1 MGDEKLSQAKKS
13 DIIGTVDT
21 QSATREI
28 LSQSAAGVRL
38 TNQMVNPKQVAKSY
52 ISTVKGTEKKLTK
65 KADVE
70 IKKLEIM
77 DNAKARTDLGYNLK
91 VNSTKNQ
98 AHKASK
104 AVQKRDAY
112 VSKNYR
118 KQTVRKELVTKA
130 TDKVKTV
137 VKTKVDSDLLCLR
150 KEIGKTQTG
159 SNLLCIT
166 DKAVDTAKTTIAAG
180 NRILAP
186 TVKSAKFVSKG
197 TGRMVRGGA
206 SLVRQL
212 RIKEILSAEN
222 AGVEVA
228 KTGVL
233 AVANLT
239 VKLVSMIFK
248 AIGKWLL
255 KLLMPVVPY
264 LVLIIVP
271 FIIVVV
277 GAVAVAS
284 DDNSKEEETIP
295 SVNISNARNNV
306 MEQAH
311 NFIGQNGTEIWKYCN
326 SGQCHWCCYFV
337 STCFGY
343 AGASELFCD
352 GRIVG
357 DCGAVKDWALKNDEM
372 IVYYHNFATGEERGD
387 PKAGKHGDLVMY
399 DYADNGYRNGYPN
412 HIGFIEDYNED
423 NGTYTTIEGN
433 TGGRGSDAAFYT
445 SSKVSYYPNYLSHS
459 DPKLFMIVRPNYDT
473 ISDST
478 GVVNC
483 PESVAQWESW
493 VIKRCIANND
503 PNSPTDL
510 YKFYPAIMTIIWQE
524 SSGVSSSCNGDLMQ
538 CRESG
543 YWVDSEMPSSWTTEQ
558 KSIDAG
564 IRYYY
569 DLLKYWDV
577 RDPNDLERLK
587 LVAQGYNYGYPF
599 LVWCKECEIEKW
611 TLEISTTYSNKL
623 ANQMGWKSYGHK
635 PYGNEWISKYKSIK
649 Q

>member
-91 VNSTKNQ
+91 VSATKNQ

-150 KEIGKTQTG
+150 KEIGKTQSG

-186 TVKSAKFVSKG
+186 TVKGAKFVSKG
-197 TGRMVRGGA
+197 TRMVRGGA
-206 SLVRQL
+206 SLVRKL

-228 KTGVL
+228 KTGAL
-233 AVANLT
+233 AIADLS

-248 AIGKWLL
+248 TIGKSLL
-255 KLLMPVVPY
+255 KLLIPIVPY
-264 LVLIIVP
+264 LILIIMP
-271 FIIVVV
+271 FVIVVI
-277 GAVAVAS
+277 GAAAVAS
-284 DDNSKEEETIP
+284 DDNSEEED
-295 SVNISNARNNV
+295 SYNSNNQELTPIAGDVRHRIMERAKTYIGQTGDAIFEYYGMTNHWCCMFVWSCFDMEGAGELFYDGGKTAFCPDIDTWALNNPELIVYYRNNV
-306 MEQAH
+306 
-311 NFIGQNGTEIWKYCN
+311 
-326 SGQCHWCCYFV
+326 
-337 STCFGY
+337 
-343 AGASELFCD
+343 
-352 GRIVG
+352 
-357 DCGAVKDWALKNDEM
+357 
-372 IVYYHNFATGEERGD
+372 TGEVIGD
-387 PKAGKHGDLVMY
+387 PAGGRYGDICLF
-399 DYADNGYRNGYPN
+399 DYASYNNNSD
-412 HIGFIEDYNED
+412 HILLIESYNED
-423 NGTYTTIEGN
+423 TTYYTTIEGN
-433 TGGRGSDAAFYT
+433 TGGVGDDYSFYT
-445 SSKVSYYPNYLSHS
+445 TSKVN
-459 DPKLFMIVRPNYDT
+459 
-473 ISDST
+473 
-478 GVVNC
+478 
-483 PESVAQWESW
+483 
-493 VIKRCIANND
+493 
-503 PNSPTDL
+503 L
-510 YKFYPAIMTIIWQE
+510 YTTN
-524 SSGVSSSCNGDLMQ
+524 VSSTSRKLHMIIRPDYNAIEDVPD
-538 CRESG
+538 
-543 YWVDSEMPSSWTTEQ
+543 VDS
-558 KSIDAG
+558 I
-564 IRYYY
+564 
-569 DLLKYWDV
+569 
-577 RDPNDLERLK
+577 
-587 LVAQGYNYGYPF
+587 
-599 LVWCKECEIEKW
+599 
-611 TLEISTTYSNKL
+611 SNK
-623 ANQMGWKSYGHK
+623 
-635 PYGNEWISKYKSIK
+635 
-649 Q
+649 

>member
-1 MGDEKLSQAKKS
+1 MDDEKLSQAKQS
-13 DIIGTVDT
+13 DILGAVDT

-28 LSQSAAGVRL
+28 LNKSAAGAKL
-38 TNQMVNPKQVAKSY
+38 ANQLINPNEVAKSY
-52 ISTVKGTEKKLTK
+52 ISIARETEQKLIK
-65 KADVE
+65 KADVG
-70 IKKLEIM
+70 IRKLEII
-77 DNAKARTDLGYNLK
+77 DNAKARTDPGYNIK
-91 VNSTKNQ
+91 VKATKIQANQ
-98 AHKASK
+98 ASK

-130 TDKVKTV
+130 TDKVKSV
-137 VKTKVDSDLLCLR
+137 VKTKVESDLLCLR
-150 KEIGKTQTG
+150 KEIGKSQAG
-159 SNLLCIT
+159 SNLLCLA
-166 DKAVDTAKTTIAAG
+166 DKTVGTTKANIAVANK
-180 NRILAP
+180 ILAP
-186 TVKSAKFVSKG
+186 TVKGAKIVSKG
-197 TGRMVRGGA
+197 SGRMIRGGA
-206 SLVRQL
+206 SLVRNL

-222 AGVEVA
+222 VGVEVA
-228 KTGVL
+228 KTGIM
-233 AVANLT
+233 AVTNIT
-239 VKLVSMIFK
+239 IKLLSMILK
-248 AIGKWLL
+248 AIGRGLL
-255 KLLMPVVPY
+255 KLFIPIVPY

-271 FIIVVV
+271 ILVVII
-277 GAVAVAS
+277 GLVAVSNNEEKTKPSTLS
-284 DDNSKEEETIP
+284 D
-295 SVNISNARNNV
+295 ARNKV

-311 NFIGQNGTEIWKYCN
+311 SFIGQDGTEIWKYCN

-343 AGASELFCD
+343 AGMSELFCD

-357 DCGAVKDWALKNDEM
+357 DCGAVRDWALQNNEQ
-372 IVYYHNFATGEERGD
+372 IVYYHNFVTGEERGD
-387 PKAGKHGDLVMY
+387 PKAGEHGDLILY
-399 DYADNGYRNGYPN
+399 DYLEQGYRNGYPN
-412 HIGFIEDYNED
+412 HIGFIDSYNEED
-423 NGTYTTIEGN
+423 GTYTTIEGN
-433 TGGRGSDAAFYT
+433 TGGTGSDYAFYT
-445 SSKVSYYPNYLSHS
+445 SSKVSYFANYISYDNS
-459 DPKLFMIVRPNYDT
+459 NLFMIVRPRYDDMGT
-473 ISDST
+473 SNVST
-478 GVVNC
+478 QY
-483 PESVAQWESW
+483 PESVAEWESW

-611 TLEISTTYSNKL
+611 SLEISTTYSNKM
-623 ANQMGWKSYGHK
+623 ANQLGWNSYGHK
-635 PYGNEWISKYKSIK
+635 PYASEWYKKYTSGTN
-649 Q
+649 